1 MSALKPHLPEKPYQ
15 QRGCGRTIPHP
26 SSFDGV
32 QTLTSTALNC
42 ILRTENLSKVY
53 PDGSVNALVD
63 VSLQIPE
70 RQFLAIMGPS
80 GSGKST
86 LLNLLGGLDLPTS
99 GSIYF
104 RDQPLAD
111 WHMLDRYRSEQ
122 VGFVFQSF
130 HLLPTFTAT
139 ENVQIPMFTG
149 RRSSRERER
158 MALELLELVG
168 LSHRARHLPSQLS
181 VGERQRVSIARAL
194 ANSPPVLLAD
204 EPTGNLDTKT
214 GGAIMD
220 LFEKLRA
227 ERGVTPIVV
236 THTPEVSARAE
247 RLLLLRDGRIVSDE
261 LQAHTTGV
269 A

>member
-1 MSALKPHLPEKPYQ
+1 M
-15 QRGCGRTIPHP
+15 
-26 SSFDGV
+26 
-32 QTLTSTALNC
+32 
-42 ILRTENLSKVY
+42 SKVY

-104 RDQPLAD
+104 RDEPLGD
-111 WHMLDRYRSEQ
+111 WRKLDRYRSEQ

-139 ENVQIPMFTG
+139 ENVQIPMFT
-149 RRSSRERER
+149 SQLSVREREQL
-158 MALELLELVG
+158 ALELLHLVG
-168 LSHRARHLPSQLS
+168 MSHRARHLPSQLS

-204 EPTGNLDTKT
+204 EPTGNLDSKT

-220 LFEKLRA
+220 LFEQLRT
-227 ERGVTPIVV
+227 ERGVTLIVV

-247 RLLLLRDGRIVSDE
+247 RLLSLRDGRIVSDE
-261 LQAHTTGV
+261 QQLKPQGA

>member
-1 MSALKPHLPEKPYQ
+1 MA
-15 QRGCGRTIPHP
+15 G
-26 SSFDGV
+26 
-32 QTLTSTALNC
+32 TALNC

-63 VSLQIPE
+63 VSLEIPE

-99 GSIYF
+99 GSIFF
-104 RDQPLAD
+104 RDQLLND
-111 WHMLDRYRSEQ
+111 WRLLDRYRSEQ
-122 VGFVFQSF
+122 IGFVFQSF

-139 ENVQIPMFTG
+139 ENVQIPMFTS
-149 RRSSRERER
+149 RLSAREREQR
-158 MALELLELVG
+158 ALELLNLVG
-168 LSHRARHLPSQLS
+168 MSHRARHLPSQLS

-220 LFEKLRA
+220 LFEQLRA
-227 ERGVTPIVV
+227 ERGVTLIVV

-261 LQAHTTGV
+261 QQTRNQGA

>member
-1 MSALKPHLPEKPYQ
+1 
-15 QRGCGRTIPHP
+15 
-26 SSFDGV
+26 
-32 QTLTSTALNC
+32 
-42 ILRTENLSKVY
+42 
-53 PDGSVNALVD
+53 
-63 VSLQIPE
+63 
-70 RQFLAIMGPS
+70 
-80 GSGKST
+80 
-86 LLNLLGGLDLPTS
+86 
-99 GSIYF
+99 
-104 RDQPLAD
+104 
-111 WHMLDRYRSEQ
+111 
-122 VGFVFQSF
+122 
-130 HLLPTFTAT
+130 
-139 ENVQIPMFTG
+139 
-149 RRSSRERER
+149 

-220 LFEKLRA
+220 LFEQLRA
-227 ERGVTPIVV
+227 ERGVTLIVV